1 MKPVVGSRCVVMHI
15 TPEDAKQV
23 TVVFAGQTWNFR
35 MALDSEGFQAAKI
48 EEGDSVKY
56 FRVLK
61 HHDVSEEPDKIKSIL
76 GSVFHNLAMK
86 LVVDTPPESGSDV
99 AEWLA
104 ELKFHPCIHCED
116 ES

>member
-1 MKPVVGSRCVVMHI
+1 MIGSRCVVMHI

-35 MALDSEGFQAAKI
+35 AALDSEGFQAAKI
-48 EEGDSVKY
+48 EEGDSIKY

-61 HHDVSEEPDKIKSIL
+61 DHDVSAEPKKIESLL
-76 GSVFHNLAMK
+76 GTVFHNLAMK
-86 LVVDTPPESGSDV
+86 LVVDTPPQAGSDV

-104 ELKFHPCIHCED
+104 ELKSHPCIHCED
-116 ES
+116 DS

>member
-1 MKPVVGSRCVVMHI
+1 MKPVMGSRCVVMHV

-35 MALDSEGFQAAKI
+35 TALDSEGFQAAKI
-48 EEGDSVKY
+48 EENDKVKY

-61 HHDVSEEPDKIKSIL
+61 HHDVSEEPEKIKSLL

-86 LVVDTPPESGSDV
+86 LVVDTRPEAGSDV

-104 ELKFHPCIHCED
+104 ELKSHPCIHCED

>member
-1 MKPVVGSRCVVMHI
+1 MRDARRLRSWGRGGGAQRQEMKPVIGSRCVVMHI

-35 MALDSEGFQAAKI
+35 TALDSEGFQAAKI

-61 HHDVSEEPDKIKSIL
+61 HHDVSEEPKKIESLL
-76 GSVFHNLAMK
+76 GTVLSQPRHEVGYRHAS
-86 LVVDTPPESGSDV
+86 TSRQ
-99 AEWLA
+99 
-104 ELKFHPCIHCED
+104 
-116 ES
+116 